1 MSELKWI
8 SVFITKANAEELNT
22 LVGRPYVK
30 QCDIV
35 ATFVVDHS
43 YYVFCDRIGARE
55 QEIILPTFEL
65 LDQILFL
72 SSLGLSTEH
81 IRDALNIP
89 IREEDYA

>member
-30 QCDIV
+30 HCDLVSTYVV
-35 ATFVVDHS
+35 AHS
-43 YYVFCDRIGARE
+43 YYVFCDRIGTRE

-65 LDQILFL
+65 LGQILFL
-72 SSLGLSTEH
+72 NSLGLNTER

>member
-1 MSELKWI
+1 MSELKWV

-22 LVGRPYVK
+22 LVGSPYVK
-30 QCDIV
+30 HRDIV
-35 ATFVVDHS
+35 ATYVVAHN

-65 LDQILFL
+65 LDQMLFL
-72 SSLGLSTEH
+72 NNLGLSTKY

>member
-1 MSELKWI
+1 MSELKWV

-22 LVGRPYVK
+22 LVGTPYVK
-30 QCDIV
+30 HCDILATYVV
-35 ATFVVDHS
+35 AHNH
-43 YYVFCDRIGARE
+43 YVFCDRIAVRE

-72 SSLGLSTEH
+72 NTLGLSTEY
-81 IRDALNIP
+81 IRESLNIP

>member
-1 MSELKWI
+1 MSELKWV

-22 LVGRPYVK
+22 LVGNPIVK
-30 QCDIV
+30 LCDIV
-35 ATFVVDHS
+35 ATYVVARN

-72 SSLGLSTEH
+72 NSLGLSTEY
-81 IRDALNIP
+81 IRESLNIP

>member
-1 MSELKWI
+1 MSELKWV
-8 SVFITKANAEELNT
+8 SVLITKANAEELNT
-22 LVGRPYVK
+22 LVGSPYVK
-30 QCDIV
+30 QYDIV
-35 ATFVVDHS
+35 ATYVVAGS
-43 YYVFCDRIGARE
+43 YHVFCGHIGTRE

-72 SSLGLSTEH
+72 NSLGLSTEC

>member
-1 MSELKWI
+1 MSELKWV

-22 LVGRPYVK
+22 LVGNPYVK

-35 ATFVVDHS
+35 ATFVVDHN
-43 YYVFCDRIGARE
+43 YYVFSDRIAARRY
-55 QEIILPTFEL
+55 EIILPTFEL
-65 LDQILFL
+65 LDQLLFL
-72 SSLGLSTEH
+72 NSLGLNTEY

>member
-1 MSELKWI
+1 MSELKWV

-22 LVGRPYVK
+22 LVGSPYVK
-30 QCDIV
+30 HRDIV
-35 ATFVVDHS
+35 STYVVAHS

-72 SSLGLSTEH
+72 NSLGLNTEY

-89 IREEDYA
+89 VKGEDYA

>member
-1 MSELKWI
+1 MSELKWV

-22 LVGRPYVK
+22 LIGNLYVK

-35 ATFVVDHS
+35 ATYVVSRS

-72 SSLGLSTEH
+72 NSLGLSTEY